1 MSFAT
6 ETKVELSRIQPE
18 KTCCQLA
25 EIAGFLRVAGSI
37 RLAGSGRFK
46 IVISTDSPAVA
57 RHYKRLI
64 ASYFRVE
71 TEPEIEDAQG
81 LKTGH
86 IYMLTIDPNMHSES
100 ILRETG
106 ILMVRQGNNYIT
118 DGIYDG
124 IIRTKCCRKAY
135 LRGIFL
141 GAGTIS
147 DPQKGYHL
155 E

>member
-6 ETKVELSRIQPE
+6 ETKTELSRIQPE

-25 EIAGFLRVAGSI
+25 EISGFLRVAGSI

-64 ASYFRVE
+64 GSYFGVE
-71 TEPEIEDAQG
+71 TELEIEDAQG

-106 ILMVRQGNNYIT
+106 ILMVRQ
-118 DGIYDG
+118 D
-124 IIRTKCCRKAY
+124 C
-135 LRGIFL
+135 LM
-141 GAGTIS
+141 
-147 DPQKGYHL
+147 
-155 E
+155 